1 MNLFA
6 AARTPRHVV
15 FGRGQRATAAGYAR
29 ELGNRAF
36 ICTDERL
43 GGSRELAELVD
54 ALAVAGV
61 DAIVFD
67 RTMPEV
73 PLASI
78 ERSVALG
85 KPFGPDMVIGLGG
98 GSCLDMAK
106 VTALMLTHGGSIR
119 DYFGEFKV
127 PGPALPVIAI
137 PTTAGTGSEAT
148 PVAVVADSERTL
160 KVGIASPYLIPHAAI
175 CDPELTYS
183 APPGLTAVAGADAL
197 VHAIEAYTA
206 ARRDPAPGLSQEHV
220 FLGKN
225 AMSDSYALLAIAHL
239 GQSLERAVKDGSD
252 HDARDGVMFGALVA
266 GMAFGTAGTSAA
278 HAIQYPVGAAT
289 HTAHGAGVACV
300 LPYAMEFNL
309 PAAVHEMARVGD
321 AMGLPPTEGGDRE
334 RAYAA
339 IDAVA
344 RLVGS
349 IGIPKNLRILGL
361 HEDKVGWTAEQSLGA
376 ARLVKNNPRPLDL
389 AAMQTIV
396 SAAFS
401 GDRLALRRQ
410 VAQEA

>member
-1 MNLFA
+1 MSLFA
-6 AARTPRHVV
+6 AARTPRYVV
-15 FGRGQRATAAGYAR
+15 FGRGQRASAAGYAR
-29 ELGNRAF
+29 ELGNRAL

-43 GGSRELAELVD
+43 GASRELAELVD
-54 ALAVAGV
+54 SLAVAGIESV
-61 DAIVFD
+61 VFD
-67 RTMPEV
+67 RSFPEV
-73 PLASI
+73 PLSAI
-78 ERSVALG
+78 ARSVEVG

-106 VTALMLTHGGSIR
+106 VTALMLAHGGSVR

-127 PGPALPVIAI
+127 PGPVLPVIAI

-160 KVGIASPYLIPHAAI
+160 KVGIASPHLIPHAAI

-183 APPGLTAVAGADAL
+183 APAGLAAVAGADAL

-206 ARRDPAPGLSQEHV
+206 ARRDPTPGLTQEHV

-225 AMSDSYALLAIAHL
+225 ALSDSHALLAIAHL
-239 GQSLERAVKDGSD
+239 GQSLERAVKDGGN
-252 HDARDGVMFGALVA
+252 HEARDGVMFGALTA
-266 GMAFGTAGTSAA
+266 GMAFGVAGTSAA

-300 LPYAMEFNL
+300 LPFAMEYNL
-309 PAAVHEMARVGD
+309 PAAMSEMARIAD
-321 AMGLPPTEGGDRE
+321 ALGLPATEGGQRE

-344 RLVGS
+344 RLFGS
-349 IGIPKNLRILGL
+349 IGIPKNLHVLGL
-361 HEDKVGWTAEQSLGA
+361 REDKLAWTAEQSLGA
-376 ARLVKNNPRPLDL
+376 SRLVKNNPRPLDVE
-389 AAMQTIV
+389 AMTTIV

-401 GDRLALRRQ
+401 GDRMALRRQ
-410 VAQEA
+410 ISQEA